1 MAMDEMKRGRL
12 VMKWSLTIL
21 ENNDKEDLDLRNS
34 SEMESTLLRKLL
46 GLGKGKEG
54 QVEIGP
60 DVQFCLDLW
69 LMNVFSA
76 LTLGPQS
83 VLLTPFYAAQFSYPG
98 LVPLIHCCCH
108 SGSSHQTQAPFAK
121 TITYPST
128 TKSRQFQDVGS
139 EIPWKA
145 NLLSS
150 MVHKT
155 CCHSQDSQ
163 QSLSFLNCFTA
174 AF

>member
-34 SEMESTLLRKLL
+34 SEIESTLLRKLL

-54 QVEIGP
+54 WVEIGP

-83 VLLTPFYAAQFSYPG
+83 VLLTPFYAA
-98 LVPLIHCCCH
+98 
-108 SGSSHQTQAPFAK
+108 
-121 TITYPST
+121 
-128 TKSRQFQDVGS
+128 
-139 EIPWKA
+139 
-145 NLLSS
+145 
-150 MVHKT
+150 
-155 CCHSQDSQ
+155 
-163 QSLSFLNCFTA
+163 
-174 AF
+174 